1 MTPRSEAVYQKHLIK
16 KLLSMFPGSFII
28 KNDPDENQGIPDLLI
43 LFGDRWAML
52 EVKALTSSS
61 IQPNQE
67 YYVSFFN
74 EMSFCS
80 FINPRIEEQVLHDLQ
95 HAFGFIR

>member
-1 MTPRSEAVYQKHLIK
+1 VIARNEAAYQKHLIK
-16 KLLSMFPGSFII
+16 KLLCMFPGSFVI

-52 EVKALTSSS
+52 EVKALTSSK

-74 EMSFCS
+74 EMSFCA
-80 FINPRIEEQVLHDLQ
+80 FISPRIEERVLNDLQ
-95 HAFGFIR
+95 HAFGFNR